1 MMQTCRVCKNTKS
14 LAEFPKNSGY
24 KLGVASIC
32 KPCSALQVKK
42 IRTEH
47 PYRYKATKFN
57 TTEEHMKE
65 LLAIT
70 SCEICGDK
78 STRKY
83 LAVDHDHKTGKIRGM
98 LCDHCNTAL
107 GKFKDDINIIHKAIK
122 YLERSN
128 ENNCSHS

>member
-1 MMQTCRVCKNTKS
+1 MKQTCRIC
-14 LAEFPKNSGY
+14 AEEKLLIDYPKNNTY
-24 KLGVASIC
+24 KLGVATIC
-32 KPCSALQVKK
+32 KPCFAKQAKQ
-42 IRTEH
+42 IRTDK

-65 LLAIT
+65 LLTIT
-70 SCEICGDK
+70 SCEICGNK
-78 STRKY
+78 STRTY

-107 GKFKDDINIIHKAIK
+107 GKFKDDINIMKQAIK